1 MERPL
6 LYNYLFMSANKST
19 KINIGLVDDHQLFS
33 KSLGLLLATFKNFEV
48 VIDAVNGKDLQT
60 KMTLTKTVPN
70 IMLIDVSMPIMD
82 GPQTAEWLHLAY
94 PNMYLVALSMNDDE
108 ETIIKMLKAG
118 CCAYLF
124 KDIHPNELEHALEEV
139 QRLGYYNPA
148 INFQKL
154 MENKDPI
161 SSFLNEKEFEFLK
174 LACSELT
181 YKEVARKMKVS
192 ERSIDGYR
200 ETLFEKL
207 NVQSRTGLALEAIR
221 RGLVK
226 L

>member
-1 MERPL
+1 MQAKE
-6 LYNYLFMSANKST
+6 ST
-19 KINIGLVDDHQLFS
+19 KIKIGLVDDHQLFS
-33 KSLGLLLATFKNFEV
+33 KSLSLLLSTFENFQV

-60 KMTLTKTVPN
+60 KMELTKTVPN
-70 IMLIDVSMPIMD
+70 IMLIDVSMPVMD
-82 GPQTAEWLHLAY
+82 GPQTAEWLHLAH
-94 PNMYLVALSMNDDE
+94 PNMRLVALSMNDDE

-139 QRLGYYNPA
+139 QRVGYYNPA

-154 MENKDPI
+154 MENKEPLP
-161 SSFLNEKEFEFLK
+161 SFLNEKETEFLI

-181 YKEVARKMKVS
+181 YKEVARKMNLS

-207 NVQSRTGLALEAIR
+207 NVQSRTGMALEAIR

>member
-1 MERPL
+1 MPA
-6 LYNYLFMSANKST
+6 SKST

-33 KSLGLLLATFKNFEV
+33 KSLSLLLATFENFQV

-60 KMTLTKTVPN
+60 KMAVTKTVPN
-70 IMLIDVSMPIMD
+70 IMLIDVSMPVMD
-82 GPQTAEWLHLAY
+82 GPQTAEWLRLAY
-94 PNMYLVALSMNDDE
+94 PDMRLVALSMNDDE

-139 QRLGYYNPA
+139 QRLGYYNPS
-148 INFQKL
+148 INFKKL
-154 MENKDPI
+154 MEKDPI
-161 SSFLNEKEFEFLK
+161 SSFLNEKELEFLK

-200 ETLFEKL
+200 EVLFEKL
-207 NVQSRTGLALEAIR
+207 NVQSRTGMALEAIR

>member
-1 MERPL
+1 MEEET
-6 LYNYLFMSANKST
+6 KSEET
-19 KINIGLVDDHQLFS
+19 SPVISKIKIGLVDDHQLFR
-33 KSLGLLLATFKNFEV
+33 KSLALLLSSFKNTQV
-48 VIDAVNGKDLQT
+48 VLDATNGIDLQQ
-60 KMTLTKTVPN
+60 KIAQADVIPEV
-70 IMLIDVSMPIMD
+70 MLIDVSMPQMD
-82 GPQTAEWLHLAY
+82 GPQTAAWLHQTY
-94 PNMYLVALSMNDDE
+94 PGIRKVALSMDDKE
-108 ETIIKMLKAG
+108 ETIIRMLRAG

-124 KDIHPNELEHALEEV
+124 KDIHPNEFEQALQEV
-139 QRLGYYNPA
+139 HRVGYYNPA

-154 MENKDPI
+154 IDNKEPP
-161 SSFLNEKEFEFLK
+161 SFLNEKEAEFLK

-200 ETLFEKL
+200 EALFEKL
-207 NVQSRTGLALEAIR
+207 NVQSRTGMALEAIR

>member
-1 MERPL
+1 
-6 LYNYLFMSANKST
+6 MSANKST

>member
-1 MERPL
+1 MQAKE
-6 LYNYLFMSANKST
+6 ST
-19 KINIGLVDDHQLFS
+19 TINIGLVDDHQLFS
-33 KSLGLLLATFKNFEV
+33 KSLSLLLSTFENFKV
-48 VIDAVNGKDLQT
+48 VIDAVNGKDLQV
-60 KMTLTKTVPN
+60 KMAVAPIVPS

-82 GPQTAEWLHLAY
+82 GKQTTEWLHLAY
-94 PNMYLVALSMNDDE
+94 PNIRLIALSMNDDE
-108 ETIIKMLKAG
+108 ATIIKMLKAG

-139 QRLGYYNPA
+139 HRVGYYNPA

-154 MENKDPI
+154 IDNKEPL
-161 SSFLNEKEFEFLK
+161 SFLNEKETEFLK

-207 NVQSRTGLALEAIR
+207 NVQSRTGMALEAIR

>member
-1 MERPL
+1 MQAKE
-6 LYNYLFMSANKST
+6 ST

-33 KSLGLLLATFKNFEV
+33 KSLSLLLSTFENFEV
-48 VIDAVNGKDLQT
+48 VIDAVNGKDLQV
-60 KMTLTKTVPN
+60 KMAVAPIVPN

-82 GPQTAEWLHLAY
+82 GEQTTAWLHLAY
-94 PNMYLVALSMNDDE
+94 PNIRLVALSMNDDE
-108 ETIIKMLKAG
+108 ATIIKMLKAG
-118 CCAYLF
+118 CSAYLF

-139 QRLGYYNPA
+139 HRVGYYNPA

-154 MENKDPI
+154 IDNKEPI
-161 SSFLNEKEFEFLK
+161 SFLNERETEFLK

-207 NVQSRTGLALEAIR
+207 NVQSRTGMALEAIR

>member
-1 MERPL
+1 MQ
-6 LYNYLFMSANKST
+6 ANKST
-19 KINIGLVDDHQLFS
+19 TINIGLVDDHQLFS
-33 KSLGLLLATFKNFEV
+33 KSLSLLLSTFENFEV
-48 VIDAVNGKDLQT
+48 VIDAMNGKDLQK
-60 KMTLTKTVPN
+60 KMKSVSTVPN
-70 IMLIDVSMPIMD
+70 ILLIDVSMPVMD

-94 PNMYLVALSMNDDE
+94 PNMRLVALSMNDDE

-139 QRLGYYNPA
+139 HRVGYYNPA

-154 MENKDPI
+154 MENKVDPLAL
-161 SSFLNEKEFEFLK
+161 FLSEKETEFLK

-200 ETLFEKL
+200 EALFEKL
-207 NVQSRTGLALEAIR
+207 NVQSRTGMALEAIR

-226 L
+226 LSP